1 MKTIAFI
8 PVRCGS
14 KSIPMKNIRPFCGEP
29 MVYWTLKALADTDAI
44 DEIWV
49 ATDCAEIEE
58 TVMDFELPR
67 VDVYRR
73 RAENAT
79 DTASTESV
87 MLEFIEARKL
97 EDTDRFLLVQA
108 TSPLTQS
115 ADIAAAL
122 EKVNEGDSLLT
133 CVRLKRFF
141 WNEDGTPAN
150 YDYRAR
156 PRRQE
161 FDGEL
166 MENGAF
172 YINRVGNI
180 RKDKNRLS
188 GKIVIYEMPEYT
200 DVELDEEHDWVKAES
215 LMRKFILG

>member
-29 MVYWTLKALADTDAI
+29 MVYWTLKALADTNAI

>member
-1 MKTIAFI
+1 
-8 PVRCGS
+8 
-14 KSIPMKNIRPFCGEP
+14 
-29 MVYWTLKALADTDAI
+29 
-44 DEIWV
+44 
-49 ATDCAEIEE
+49 
-58 TVMDFELPR
+58 MDFELPR

-141 WNEDGTPAN
+141 WHEDGTPAN